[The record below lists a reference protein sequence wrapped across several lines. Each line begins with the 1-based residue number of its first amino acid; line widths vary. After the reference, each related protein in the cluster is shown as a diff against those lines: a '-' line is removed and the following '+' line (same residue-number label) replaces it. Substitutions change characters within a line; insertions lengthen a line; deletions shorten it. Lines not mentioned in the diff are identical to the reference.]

1 MIFVRLQHEVE
12 ERSRAIRA
20 DFARR
25 YSSDELR
32 EQLYHEQ
39 EGICVICNKPMQD
52 SGGVIC
58 TTDHATSVYEIANY
72 DWEIKKAI
80 EVANARCNLL
90 AVHVS
95 CNFAKR
101 EADYEEFVESIRR
114 GETVLGEVPM
124 LTAERIVALKTAQRE
139 RCRKAGRK
147 GGLKGGRI
155 AGRMAVESG
164 HLASIRTRES
174 CSKGG
179 FIGGHNQ
186 PREAKEAGGRKGGLI
201 GGRKAVESGRLAA
214 LNRKN
219 IENGH
224 LAGLNKLPQSIDA
237 RRKTGRKNVESGH
250 LARIRHIRW
259 HARRNIVNPACA
271 LCQQAAA

>member
-179 FIGGHNQ
+179 FIGGH
-186 PREAKEAGGRKGGLI
+186 
-201 GGRKAVESGRLAA
+201 KAVESGRLAA